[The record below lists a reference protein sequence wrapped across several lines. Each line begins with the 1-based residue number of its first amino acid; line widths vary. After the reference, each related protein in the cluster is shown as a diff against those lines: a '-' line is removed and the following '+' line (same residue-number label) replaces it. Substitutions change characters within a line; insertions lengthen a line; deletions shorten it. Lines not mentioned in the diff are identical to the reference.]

1 METGT
6 GWPDMIA
13 ELQQEQAC
21 LYALGALGPDETA
34 AFEQELRDDDELQT
48 FTRLLQKV
56 SLALALDTPSNIP
69 PAELKARLLA
79 ALPAAEVLAKDF
91 SPTETPRVV
100 RFAWLPWA
108 LAACVTVL
116 CGVLAVQKRALRE
129 ESIRLGATVQQQQSR
144 LTDLQNDLA
153 ALSAK
158 DQVSQLHIALLG
170 SLLESAPQAVAVSLW
185 DAEKQ
190 KGVLVVQNLTPL
202 PTDQDYQLWVIDPQ
216 LGSPVDAGVFSVD
229 AKGAVRF
236 RFQPKTALRRADKF
250 AVTLEKK
257 GGVPAPQ
264 GPMVLAGTWL

>member
-1 METGT
+1 
-6 GWPDMIA
+6 MIA
-13 ELQQEQAC
+13 EPQQEQAC

-34 AFEQELRDDDELQT
+34 AFELALRDGAELQA
-48 FTRLLQKV
+48 FTRRLHKV
-56 SLALALDTPSNIP
+56 SLALALGIPSNLP

-79 ALPAAEVLAKDF
+79 ALPAAKVLATDF
-91 SPTETPRVV
+91 SPTETPRGV

-116 CGVLAVQKRALRE
+116 CGVLAVQKRALRAE
-129 ESIRLGATVQQQQSR
+129 IIQRAARDQQQQSR

-158 DQVSQLHIALLG
+158 DQVSQLRIALLG

-202 PTDQDYQLWVIDPQ
+202 PTDRDYQLWVIDPH
-216 LGSPVDAGVFSVD
+216 LGTPVDAGLFSVD

-236 RFQPKTALRRADKF
+236 RFQPKTAVRSAEKF
-250 AVTLEKK
+250 AVTLERK